1 MTRRPDLRRRLWLA
15 GVLPALLLLAISART
30 VGLLVGQAAGES
42 DYSAERYPAAGQHF
56 ALNRVLNPVVR
67 WVAPFNE
74 GAALHA
80 DERHGD
86 AVRAYRA
93 ALDLA
98 PEPWQC
104 VVRNDL
110 ATALEARGVAEQE
123 DGLLSEAITTWE
135 EARVVLE
142 ECLPDAAEQ
151 AALGLDPDLDD
162 LAELDQLADEL
173 ADDLA
178 DDLANDLADERTTG
192 SADALTAPPGLQTTR
207 RTTAIVERRLQARL
221 ADQPDPDR
229 REPPEIEPPDEAEL
243 AEVVERDREAR
254 ERRREAQA
262 RQQERQS
269 AEQTETD
276 AEGADQP
283 NW

>member
-15 GVLPALLLLAISART
+15 GLLPALLLLAISART
-30 VGLLVGQAAGES
+30 AGLLVGQAAGEA
-42 DYSAERYPAAGQHF
+42 DYSAERYPAAGRHF

-74 GAALHA
+74 GAARHA

-98 PEPWQC
+98 PGPWQC

-123 DGLLSEAITTWE
+123 DGLLSEAISTWE
-135 EARVVLE
+135 EARVVVE
-142 ECLPDAAEQ
+142 ACLPDPAEQ
-151 AALGLDPDLDD
+151 TALGLDPDLDE
-162 LAELDQLADEL
+162 LAELDEL
-173 ADDLA
+173 QAELER
-178 DDLANDLADERTTG
+178 LDERAETASEVE
-192 SADALTAPPGLQTTR
+192 SAISDPPALETTR
-207 RTTAIVERRLQARL
+207 RSTAVIERRLLARL

-229 REPPEIEPPDEAEL
+229 REPPDVEPPDEAEL
-243 AEVVERDREAR
+243 AEVAERDREAR

-262 RQQERQS
+262 RQQERLSEEQS
-269 AEQTETD
+269 ETD